1 MQLVTAMNAKL
12 SQILRQRG
20 AIARSFRGDRPVS
33 DYHASA
39 SIYARSR
46 LIRMKYP
53 DYRSGKLR
61 TIRIHPAMSVRY
73 FTAKKYSDQDPPR

>member
-33 DYHASA
+33 DYHASL
-39 SIYARSR
+39 IYARSR
-46 LIRMKYP
+46 LIRIKYP
-53 DYRSGKLR
+53 DYRSGLLK
-61 TIRIHPAMSVRY
+61 TIRIHPAMSVRF
-73 FTAKKYSDQDPPR
+73 FTAKRYSDQDPPR